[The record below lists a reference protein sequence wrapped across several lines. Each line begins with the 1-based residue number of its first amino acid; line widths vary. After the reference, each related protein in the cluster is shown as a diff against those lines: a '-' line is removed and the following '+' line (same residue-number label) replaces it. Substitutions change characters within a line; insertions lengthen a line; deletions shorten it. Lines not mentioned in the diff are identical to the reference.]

1 MNAVVCFCH
10 FCEIHGPR
18 IVYCTQPFRP
28 QEPKGLLESEEGET
42 KRVKSPSVSSVCSDT
57 VSTQTGAGTGTPS
70 LPSMKNDI
78 CEGCYSVKKGFVSY
92 DEGGQVSY
100 VSTQH
105 PNNPQV
111 FSRIRQACIRSLS
124 CEVCPGREG
133 PIFFGDDQY
142 GHVLSYTF
150 YIKDSKARGL
160 RRSYSII
167 VVMMDKIYL
176 LNSWPFLVPNLQTVV
191 NNLQKKAEIV
201 HENEIGKKSQGDR
214 IFTHHGNLLQR
225 VNCKPARSLIE
236 LTNDKNVFVL
246 LHLAFV
252 WILKSCGN
260 RITESILEGPPTED
274 SIIDMEKIEETEEGF
289 MKVFKVEDETSSD
302 SLQVNTESDV
312 DIIDPTLPLVTNIR
326 HLYKIL
332 GIHNFHILCH
342 HVVIGNQII
351 VMGSVKQLVVSI
363 LNALKILLPKGC
375 CRVEYYSDKYQESWK
390 CNFLGLESNVKLPIH
405 VMASEKF
412 VMLEVVYDDSLNGSQ
427 FDSLD
432 SDVEDYFRSYDFKMS
447 SPVTLQER
455 APTVLNKMVA
465 AIQNKNL
472 SDSVLEQCF
481 ICLKEEWMNKVKVVF
496 KFTKAGG
503 NRSKE
508 DTEKLLQVMGAKG
521 EEQLLKFWMTGL
533 SAQYRNHILSSHVQA
548 KS

>member
-1 MNAVVCFCH
+1 MNAIINLCH

-18 IVYCTQPFRP
+18 IVYCTQPLRP
-28 QEPKGLLESEEGET
+28 QEPKYLSECEDDET
-42 KRVKSPSVSSVCSDT
+42 RRVKSPSVSSVSSDF
-57 VSTQTGAGTGTPS
+57 SNISQSGIPS

-78 CEGCYSVKKGFVSY
+78 CEGCYSVKKGFVSH

-105 PNNPQV
+105 PYNPQV

-133 PIFFGDDQY
+133 PIFFGDEQY

-160 RRSYSII
+160 RRYYSIL

-176 LNSWPFLVPNLQTVV
+176 LNSWPFLVPNLQVV
-191 NNLQKKAEIV
+191 INNLQSKAENV
-201 HENEIGKKSQGDR
+201 HDGEVSKRPPSDR
-214 IFTHHGNLLQR
+214 VFTPSLNPGNLLHHR
-225 VNCKPARSLIE
+225 SSTKPARSLIE
-236 LTNDKNVFVL
+236 LTNDKHVFEL

-289 MKVFKVEDETSSD
+289 IKVFKKEEEEDIETFESVTETDNNDLDQTD
-302 SLQVNTESDV
+302 SGV
-312 DIIDPTLPLVTNIR
+312 PLIRNIR
-326 HLYKIL
+326 HLCQIL
-332 GIHNFHILCH
+332 GIHNFHILCY
-342 HVVIGNQII
+342 HVVIGNQVI
-351 VMGSVKQLVVSI
+351 VTGVQKALVKSVLS
-363 LNALKILLPKGC
+363 ALTILLPKGC
-375 CRVEYYSDKYQESWK
+375 CRVINYSDSYQESWK
-390 CNFLGLESNVKLPIH
+390 CNFLGLSPDVSLPIH

-412 VMLEVVYDDSLNGSQ
+412 VLLEVIQNDQLDGSQ
-427 FDSLD
+427 FDSMD
-432 SDVEDYFRSYDFKMS
+432 SDLDDNFKTYEFKMS
-447 SPVTLQER
+447 SPVILNEK
-455 APTVLNKMVA
+455 APTVLTKMESS
-465 AIQNKNL
+465 IQNKNL

-481 ICLKEEWMNKVKVVF
+481 ICMKEEWMNKVKVVKVKVVF

-521 EEQLLKFWMTGL
+521 EEQLCLIEEHWSDG
-533 SAQYRNHILSSHVQA
+533 H
-548 KS
+548 